1 MYYLCTFGKLG
12 LGQLATFI
20 ILQLPMD
27 PQRCEEDTLMYKLDL
42 LKTKQEKNI
51 FTSEFLVTGLP

>member
-1 MYYLCTFGKLG
+1 M
-12 LGQLATFI
+12 ATFI
-20 ILQLPMD
+20 ILQLPKD
-27 PQRCEEDTLMYKLDL
+27 PQRCEEDTLMDKLDL

>member
-1 MYYLCTFGKLG
+1 MYYLCTFGKPG

-20 ILQLPMD
+20 ILKLPMD

-42 LKTKQEKNI
+42 LKTNQEKNI